1 MPSTVIEPRPAP
13 RTREPMPLPQSYVT
27 YPDALHRDHLP
38 FERPGEIM
46 TTVEDSPIVDQG
58 VHRSGSQV
66 IVQVVADI
74 IAVRSEHLRRV
85 TTMVSEVYCSPSS
98 RRVRFRRLFRR

>member
-13 RTREPMPLPQSYVT
+13 RTREPVPLPQSYVT

-38 FERPGEIM
+38 FERPGAIM
-46 TTVEDSPIVDQG
+46 TTVEDAPIVDQG
-58 VHRSGSQV
+58 GPRSEPQV

-74 IAVRSEHLRRV
+74 IAVRSEHPRRV
-85 TTMVSEVYCSPSS
+85 RTMVSAV
-98 RRVRFRRLFRR
+98 